1 VHRTPTLNA
10 LSYRFALWT
19 DDARLGR
26 HVDALFAGLRDHDG
40 RDADH
45 WYSLVT
51 KAKGIVDVTRDGQV
65 LVRGVS
71 ATDAVGWVVWH
82 VNRSAVE
89 AGDEHLVLHAG
100 GVEADGRA
108 VVLPGVSGSGKSTLC
123 AALVQSGLAYL
134 SDELVAL
141 DLATDQVLPYP
152 KPITVK
158 AGSVDALAEVGLR
171 PRCDPDPGPDD
182 VLPSA
187 EEWQLAVGGG
197 TGLRVGR
204 TCPLGFV
211 IVPRYVEG
219 AVTSLSELSDT
230 EAFFALAANAV
241 NVRAHTAQSTNALGR
256 VVARCR
262 SAALTFSDLDEACRL
277 VCGLVGHLAVG
288 RAG

>member
-10 LSYRFALWT
+10 LAYRFALRT
-19 DDARLGR
+19 DDVRLGR
-26 HVDALFAGLRDHDG
+26 HVDALFAGLRDGGGDP
-40 RDADH
+40 DH
-45 WYSLVT
+45 WYSLET
-51 KAKGIVDVTRDGQV
+51 KANGTVEVTRDGEM
-65 LVRGVS
+65 LVRG
-71 ATDAVGWVVWH
+71 ACAADAVGWVVWH

-100 GVEADGRA
+100 AVEADGRA

-123 AALVQSGLAYL
+123 AGLVQSGLAYL

-158 AGSVDALAEVGLR
+158 AGSVEALAEMGLR
-171 PRCDPDPGPDD
+171 QDCDRDPDD

-211 IVPRYVEG
+211 IVPNYVEG

-256 VVARCR
+256 VVARCCC
-262 SAALTFSDLDEACRL
+262 AALTFSDLGEACRL
-277 VCGLVGHLAVG
+277 VGGLVGDLAVG

>member
-1 VHRTPTLNA
+1 MYRTSTLNA
-10 LSYRFALWT
+10 LSYRFALST

-26 HVDALFAGLRDHDG
+26 HVDSLFAGLCDHDG
-40 RDADH
+40 GAADH
-45 WYSLVT
+45 WYSLHT
-51 KAKGIVDVTRDGQV
+51 GTEGAVDVTRDGDM

-71 ATDAVGWVVWH
+71 AGDAVGWVVWH

-89 AGDEHLVLHAG
+89 AGEEHLLLHAG
-100 GVEADGRA
+100 ALEADGRA

-123 AALVQSGLAYL
+123 AALAQAGLAYL
-134 SDELVAL
+134 SDELVAI
-141 DLATDQVLPYP
+141 DLTTDQVLPYA

-158 AGSVDALAEVGLR
+158 SGSFEALADVGL
-171 PRCDPDPGPDD
+171 PRIWAGDPDDAPWPG
-182 VLPSA
+182 
-187 EEWQLAVGGG
+187 EECQLAVGEG

-211 IVPRYVEG
+211 IVPRYAEG

-241 NVRAHTAQSTNALGR
+241 NLRTHATRSTDALGR
-256 VVARCR
+256 AVARARCM
-262 SAALTFSDLDEACRL
+262 ALTFSDLDEAYGL
-277 VCGLVGHLAVG
+277 VGGLVGHLAVG